1 MELPLLGSIHHVL
14 ELVPG
19 NHMEQGAMS
28 DFVYA
33 VVLNKKYN

>member
-19 NHMEQGAMS
+19 KHMEQLALF
-28 DFVYA
+28 DFV
-33 VVLNKKYN
+33 